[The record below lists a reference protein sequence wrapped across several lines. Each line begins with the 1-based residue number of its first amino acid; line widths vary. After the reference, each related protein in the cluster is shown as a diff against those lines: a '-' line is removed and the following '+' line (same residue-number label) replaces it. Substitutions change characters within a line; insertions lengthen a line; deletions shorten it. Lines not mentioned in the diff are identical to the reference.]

1 MHLHL
6 GENNNSKDVELR
18 KLQDDLHRANK
29 QHKDCEDEI
38 NNLKIKASDLAE
50 RNKFYLHG
58 KIRMTAV
65 YFGLDITEYCA
76 STLWLNNV
84 IIA

>member
-1 MHLHL
+1 MEL
-6 GENNNSKDVELR
+6 ENAFTFGGKNNSKDVELR

-38 NNLKIKASDLAE
+38 NNLKIKANDLAE

-65 YFGLDITEYCA
+65 YFGLDRLRNIVH
-76 STLWLNNV
+76 LLFG
-84 IIA
+84 